1 MCNALEK
8 LSEEEGRTLQQ
19 DVAKLVAW
27 KNRVSGALLL
37 ASALM
42 VIGMWILN
50 RSVARN
56 DDTMEKLTTTLVDLR
71 IELAGFRE
79 EVQPFI
85 AAGPR
90 FTAEDYRVRI
100 KADLAEFK
108 ETLPPEATKQQMENI
123 KNATEFNRTSLE
135 SMNRRIEALERREH
149 QPDQE

>member
-1 MCNALEK
+1 MCEALEK

-108 ETLPPEATKQQMENI
+108 ETLPPEAARQQTENI

-135 SMNRRIEALERREH
+135 SMMRRIEALERRENP
-149 QPDQE
+149 PDQE

>member
-1 MCNALEK
+1 MCDALEK

-135 SMNRRIEALERREH
+135 SMMRRIEALERRENP
-149 QPDQE
+149 PDQE